1 MATHSSNL
9 AWRILWTEEAGRLQS
24 MGSQRVRHDRSDL
37 EQPTC
42 CLLIN
47 DPSNYIPEVPC
58 ILFFQL
64 AESGRYDEAASML
77 FKNNVDTVYDEPKP
91 LDNKDMEKVKTLLSS
106 LPIKSHTIDYI
117 KFKEVYENE
126 VKCTAIIMEAHDN
139 IPEVKTVFYF
149 KPVSYLGK
157 WKLCLVDSHHGDQTV
172 IKADKKDSMQNEYQ
186 KEMREK
192 NLQELK
198 K

>member
-1 MATHSSNL
+1 MRKNL
-9 AWRILWTEEAGRLQS
+9 YIILGVFLLIISPLFMTSCKDKPKPNPQTTFEQS
-24 MGSQRVRHDRSDL
+24 MTNKDSVAVTGLV
-37 EQPTC
+37 
-42 CLLIN
+42 N
-47 DPSNYIPEVPC
+47 V
-58 ILFFQL
+58 FFQL

-77 FKNNVDTVYDEPKP
+77 FKNNVDTVYDEPQP
-91 LDNKDMEKVKTLLSS
+91 LDNKDMKKVKTLLSS

-157 WKLCLVDSHHGDQTV
+157 WKLCLVDSHHGDQSV

>member
-1 MATHSSNL
+1 M
-9 AWRILWTEEAGRLQS
+9 RKIFYMILGVFLLTISPLFMTSCKDKPKPNPQTTFEQS
-24 MGSQRVRHDRSDL
+24 MTNKDSVAVTGLV
-37 EQPTC
+37 
-42 CLLIN
+42 N
-47 DPSNYIPEVPC
+47 V
-58 ILFFQL
+58 FFQL

-77 FKNNVDTVYDEPKP
+77 FKNNVDTVYDEPQP

-172 IKADKKDSMQNEYQ
+172 IKANKKDSMQNEYQ
-186 KEMREK
+186 REMREK

>member
-1 MATHSSNL
+1 MRKNL
-9 AWRILWTEEAGRLQS
+9 YIILGVFLLIISPLFMTSCKDKPKPNPQTTFEQS
-24 MGSQRVRHDRSDL
+24 MTNKDSVAVMGLV
-37 EQPTC
+37 
-42 CLLIN
+42 N
-47 DPSNYIPEVPC
+47 V
-58 ILFFQL
+58 FFQL

-77 FKNNVDTVYDEPKP
+77 FKNNVDTVYDEPQP

>member
-1 MATHSSNL
+1 MRKNL
-9 AWRILWTEEAGRLQS
+9 YIILGVFLLIISPLFMTSCKDKPKPIPQTTFEQS
-24 MGSQRVRHDRSDL
+24 MTNKDSVAVTGLV
-37 EQPTC
+37 
-42 CLLIN
+42 N
-47 DPSNYIPEVPC
+47 V
-58 ILFFQL
+58 FFQL

>member
-1 MATHSSNL
+1 MRKNL
-9 AWRILWTEEAGRLQS
+9 YIILGVFLLIISPLFMTSCKDKPKPNPQTTFEQS
-24 MGSQRVRHDRSDL
+24 MTNKDSVAVTGLV
-37 EQPTC
+37 
-42 CLLIN
+42 N
-47 DPSNYIPEVPC
+47 V
-58 ILFFQL
+58 FFQL

-77 FKNNVDTVYDEPKP
+77 FKNNVDTVYDEPQP

-192 NLQELK
+192 KLQELK

>member
-1 MATHSSNL
+1 MRKNL
-9 AWRILWTEEAGRLQS
+9 YIILGVFLLIISPLFMTSCKDKPKPNPQTTFEQS
-24 MGSQRVRHDRSDL
+24 MTNKDSVAVTGLV
-37 EQPTC
+37 
-42 CLLIN
+42 N
-47 DPSNYIPEVPC
+47 V
-58 ILFFQL
+58 FFQL

-172 IKADKKDSMQNEYQ
+172 IKADKKDSMQDEYQ

>member
-1 MATHSSNL
+1 MTSCKDKPKPNPQ
-9 AWRILWTEEAGRLQS
+9 TTFEQS
-24 MGSQRVRHDRSDL
+24 MTNKDSVAVTGLV
-37 EQPTC
+37 
-42 CLLIN
+42 N
-47 DPSNYIPEVPC
+47 V
-58 ILFFQL
+58 FFQL

-77 FKNNVDTVYDEPKP
+77 FKNNVDTVYDEPQP

-139 IPEVKTVFYF
+139 IPKVKTVFYF

>member
-1 MATHSSNL
+1 MRKNL
-9 AWRILWTEEAGRLQS
+9 YIILGVFLLIISPLFMTSCKDKPKPNPQTTFEQS
-24 MGSQRVRHDRSDL
+24 MTNKDSVAVTGLV
-37 EQPTC
+37 
-42 CLLIN
+42 N
-47 DPSNYIPEVPC
+47 V
-58 ILFFQL
+58 FFQL

-77 FKNNVDTVYDEPKP
+77 FKNNVDTVYDEPQP

-106 LPIKSHTIDYI
+106 LLIKSHTIDYI

>member
-1 MATHSSNL
+1 MRKNL
-9 AWRILWTEEAGRLQS
+9 YIILGVFLLIISPLFMTSCKDKPKPNPQTTFEQS
-24 MGSQRVRHDRSDL
+24 MTNKDSVAVTGLV
-37 EQPTC
+37 
-42 CLLIN
+42 N
-47 DPSNYIPEVPC
+47 V
-58 ILFFQL
+58 FFQL

-77 FKNNVDTVYDEPKP
+77 FKNNVDTVYDEPQP
-91 LDNKDMEKVKTLLSS
+91 LDNKDMKKVKTLLSS

-192 NLQELK
+192 NLQELNK
-198 K
+198 

>member
-1 MATHSSNL
+1 MRKNL
-9 AWRILWTEEAGRLQS
+9 YIILGVFLLIISPLFMTSCKDKPKPNPQTTFEQS
-24 MGSQRVRHDRSDL
+24 MTNKDSVAVTGLV
-37 EQPTC
+37 
-42 CLLIN
+42 N
-47 DPSNYIPEVPC
+47 V
-58 ILFFQL
+58 FFQL

-198 K
+198 EK

>member
-1 MATHSSNL
+1 MRKNL
-9 AWRILWTEEAGRLQS
+9 YIILGVFLLIISPLFMTSCKDKPKPNPQTTFEQS
-24 MGSQRVRHDRSDL
+24 MTNKDSVAVTGLV
-37 EQPTC
+37 
-42 CLLIN
+42 N
-47 DPSNYIPEVPC
+47 V
-58 ILFFQL
+58 FFQL

-106 LPIKSHTIDYI
+106 LPIKCHTIDYI

>member
-1 MATHSSNL
+1 MRKNL
-9 AWRILWTEEAGRLQS
+9 YIILEVFLLIISPLFMTSCKDKPKPNPQTTFEQS
-24 MGSQRVRHDRSDL
+24 MTNKDSVAVTGLV
-37 EQPTC
+37 
-42 CLLIN
+42 N
-47 DPSNYIPEVPC
+47 V
-58 ILFFQL
+58 FFQL

-198 K
+198 EK

>member
-1 MATHSSNL
+1 MRKNL
-9 AWRILWTEEAGRLQS
+9 YIILEVFLLIISPLFMTSCKDKPKPNPQTTFEQS
-24 MGSQRVRHDRSDL
+24 MTNKDSGAV
-37 EQPTC
+37 TGVV
-42 CLLIN
+42 N
-47 DPSNYIPEVPC
+47 VV
-58 ILFFQL
+58 FQL

>member
-1 MATHSSNL
+1 MRKNL
-9 AWRILWTEEAGRLQS
+9 YIILGVFLLIISPLFMKSCKDKPKPNPQTTFEQS
-24 MGSQRVRHDRSDL
+24 MTNKDSVAVTGLV
-37 EQPTC
+37 
-42 CLLIN
+42 N
-47 DPSNYIPEVPC
+47 V
-58 ILFFQL
+58 FFQL

>member
-1 MATHSSNL
+1 MRKNL
-9 AWRILWTEEAGRLQS
+9 YIILGVFLLIISPLFMTRCKDKPTPNPQTTFEQS
-24 MGSQRVRHDRSDL
+24 MTNKDSVAVTGLV
-37 EQPTC
+37 
-42 CLLIN
+42 N
-47 DPSNYIPEVPC
+47 V
-58 ILFFQL
+58 FFQL

>member
-1 MATHSSNL
+1 MRKNL
-9 AWRILWTEEAGRLQS
+9 YIILGVFLLIISPFFMTSCKDKPKPNPQTTFEQS
-24 MGSQRVRHDRSDL
+24 MTNKDSVAVTGLV
-37 EQPTC
+37 
-42 CLLIN
+42 N
-47 DPSNYIPEVPC
+47 V
-58 ILFFQL
+58 FFQL

>member
-1 MATHSSNL
+1 M
-9 AWRILWTEEAGRLQS
+9 ILGVFLLTISPLFMTSCKDKPKPNPQTTFEQS
-24 MGSQRVRHDRSDL
+24 MTNKDSVAVTGLV
-37 EQPTC
+37 
-42 CLLIN
+42 N
-47 DPSNYIPEVPC
+47 V
-58 ILFFQL
+58 FFQL

-77 FKNNVDTVYDEPKP
+77 FKNNVDTVYDEPQP

-172 IKADKKDSMQNEYQ
+172 IKANKKDSMQNEYQ
-186 KEMREK
+186 REMREK

>member
-1 MATHSSNL
+1 M
-9 AWRILWTEEAGRLQS
+9 RKIFYIILGVFLLTISPLFMTSCKDKPKPNPQTTFEQS
-24 MGSQRVRHDRSDL
+24 MTNKDSVAVTGLV
-37 EQPTC
+37 
-42 CLLIN
+42 N
-47 DPSNYIPEVPC
+47 V
-58 ILFFQL
+58 FFQL

-77 FKNNVDTVYDEPKP
+77 FKNNVDTVYDEPQP

>member
-1 MATHSSNL
+1 MRKNL
-9 AWRILWTEEAGRLQS
+9 YIILGVFLLIISPLFMTSCKDKPKPNPQTTFEQS
-24 MGSQRVRHDRSDL
+24 MTNKDSVAVTGLV
-37 EQPTC
+37 
-42 CLLIN
+42 N
-47 DPSNYIPEVPC
+47 V
-58 ILFFQL
+58 FFQL

-77 FKNNVDTVYDEPKP
+77 FKNNVDTVYEEPKP

>member
-1 MATHSSNL
+1 MKKNL
-9 AWRILWTEEAGRLQS
+9 YIILGVFLLIISPLFMTSCKDKPKPNPQTTFEQS
-24 MGSQRVRHDRSDL
+24 MTNKDSVAVTGLV
-37 EQPTC
+37 
-42 CLLIN
+42 N
-47 DPSNYIPEVPC
+47 V
-58 ILFFQL
+58 FFQL

-77 FKNNVDTVYDEPKP
+77 FKNNVDTVYDEPQP
-91 LDNKDMEKVKTLLSS
+91 LDNKDMEKVKALLSS

>member
-1 MATHSSNL
+1 MRKNL
-9 AWRILWTEEAGRLQS
+9 YIILGVFLLTISPLFMTSCKDKPKPNPQTTFEQS
-24 MGSQRVRHDRSDL
+24 MTNKDSVAVTGLV
-37 EQPTC
+37 
-42 CLLIN
+42 N
-47 DPSNYIPEVPC
+47 V
-58 ILFFQL
+58 FFQL

-77 FKNNVDTVYDEPKP
+77 FKNNVDTVYDEPQP

-117 KFKEVYENE
+117 KFKEVYKNE

-172 IKADKKDSMQNEYQ
+172 IKANKKDSMQNEYQ
-186 KEMREK
+186 REMREK

>member
-1 MATHSSNL
+1 MRKNL
-9 AWRILWTEEAGRLQS
+9 YIILGVFLLIISPLFMTSCKDKPKQNPQTTFEQS
-24 MGSQRVRHDRSDL
+24 MTNKDSVAVTGLV
-37 EQPTC
+37 
-42 CLLIN
+42 N
-47 DPSNYIPEVPC
+47 V
-58 ILFFQL
+58 FFQL

-77 FKNNVDTVYDEPKP
+77 FKNNVDTVYDEPQP

-149 KPVSYLGK
+149 RPVSYLGK

>member
-1 MATHSSNL
+1 MRKNL
-9 AWRILWTEEAGRLQS
+9 YIILGVFLLIISPLFMTSCKYKPKPNPQTTFEQS
-24 MGSQRVRHDRSDL
+24 MTNKDSVAVTGLV
-37 EQPTC
+37 
-42 CLLIN
+42 N
-47 DPSNYIPEVPC
+47 V
-58 ILFFQL
+58 FFQL

>member
-1 MATHSSNL
+1 MRKNL
-9 AWRILWTEEAGRLQS
+9 YIILGVFLLIISPLFMTSCKDKPKQNPQTTFEQS
-24 MGSQRVRHDRSDL
+24 MTNKDSVAVTGLV
-37 EQPTC
+37 
-42 CLLIN
+42 N
-47 DPSNYIPEVPC
+47 V
-58 ILFFQL
+58 FFQL

-77 FKNNVDTVYDEPKP
+77 FKNNVDTVYDEPQP

-126 VKCTAIIMEAHDN
+126 VKCTAIIMEAHDI

>member
-1 MATHSSNL
+1 MRKNL
-9 AWRILWTEEAGRLQS
+9 YIILGVFLLTVSPLFMTSCKDKPKPNPQTTFEQS
-24 MGSQRVRHDRSDL
+24 MTNKDSVAVTGLV
-37 EQPTC
+37 
-42 CLLIN
+42 N
-47 DPSNYIPEVPC
+47 V
-58 ILFFQL
+58 FFQL

-77 FKNNVDTVYDEPKP
+77 FKNNVDTVYDEPQP

-172 IKADKKDSMQNEYQ
+172 IKANKKDSMQNEYQ
-186 KEMREK
+186 REMREK

>member
-1 MATHSSNL
+1 MRKNL
-9 AWRILWTEEAGRLQS
+9 YIILGVFLLIISPLFMTSCKDKPKPNPQTTFEQS
-24 MGSQRVRHDRSDL
+24 MTNKDSVAVTGLV
-37 EQPTC
+37 
-42 CLLIN
+42 N
-47 DPSNYIPEVPC
+47 V
-58 ILFFQL
+58 FFQL

-149 KPVSYLGK
+149 KPVSYLGR

>member
-1 MATHSSNL
+1 M
-9 AWRILWTEEAGRLQS
+9 RKIFYIILGVFLLTISPLFMTSCKDKPKPNPQTTFEQS
-24 MGSQRVRHDRSDL
+24 MTNKDSVAVTGLV
-37 EQPTC
+37 
-42 CLLIN
+42 N
-47 DPSNYIPEVPC
+47 V
-58 ILFFQL
+58 FFQL

-77 FKNNVDTVYDEPKP
+77 FKNNVDTVYNEPQP

-172 IKADKKDSMQNEYQ
+172 IKANKKDSMQNEYQ
-186 KEMREK
+186 REMREK

>member
-1 MATHSSNL
+1 MRKNL
-9 AWRILWTEEAGRLQS
+9 YIILGVFLLIISPLFMTSCKDKPKPNPQTTFEQS
-24 MGSQRVRHDRSDL
+24 MTNKDSVAVTGLV
-37 EQPTC
+37 
-42 CLLIN
+42 N
-47 DPSNYIPEVPC
+47 V
-58 ILFFQL
+58 FFQL

-139 IPEVKTVFYF
+139 IPEVKTYIENQL
-149 KPVSYLGK
+149 KSDCKALSCVSKETIDFVKEYLNN
-157 WKLCLVDSHHGDQTV
+157 
-172 IKADKKDSMQNEYQ
+172 DK
-186 KEMREK
+186 
-192 NLQELK
+192 
-198 K
+198 

>member
-1 MATHSSNL
+1 MRKNL
-9 AWRILWTEEAGRLQS
+9 YIILGVFLLIISPLFMTSCKDKPKPNPQTTFEQS
-24 MGSQRVRHDRSDL
+24 MTNKDSVAVTGLV
-37 EQPTC
+37 
-42 CLLIN
+42 N
-47 DPSNYIPEVPC
+47 V
-58 ILFFQL
+58 FFQL

-77 FKNNVDTVYDEPKP
+77 FKSNVDTVYDEPKP

>member
-1 MATHSSNL
+1 MRKNL
-9 AWRILWTEEAGRLQS
+9 YIILGVFLLIISPLFMTSCKDKPKPNPQTTFEQS
-24 MGSQRVRHDRSDL
+24 MTNKDSVAVTGLV
-37 EQPTC
+37 
-42 CLLIN
+42 N
-47 DPSNYIPEVPC
+47 V
-58 ILFFQL
+58 FFQL

-157 WKLCLVDSHHGDQTV
+157 WKLCLVDSHHGDLTV

>member
-1 MATHSSNL
+1 M
-9 AWRILWTEEAGRLQS
+9 RKIFYIILGVFLLTISPLFMTSCKDKPKPNPQTTFEQS
-24 MGSQRVRHDRSDL
+24 MTNKDSVAVTGLV
-37 EQPTC
+37 
-42 CLLIN
+42 N
-47 DPSNYIPEVPC
+47 V
-58 ILFFQL
+58 FFQL
-64 AESGRYDEAASML
+64 AESGRYAEAASML
-77 FKNNVDTVYDEPKP
+77 FKNNVDTVYDEPQP

-172 IKADKKDSMQNEYQ
+172 IKANKKDSMQNEYQ
-186 KEMREK
+186 REMREK

>member
-1 MATHSSNL
+1 MRKNL
-9 AWRILWTEEAGRLQS
+9 YIILGVFLLIISPLFMTSCKDKPKPNPQTTFEQS
-24 MGSQRVRHDRSDL
+24 MTNKDSVAVTGLV
-37 EQPTC
+37 
-42 CLLIN
+42 N
-47 DPSNYIPEVPC
+47 V
-58 ILFFQL
+58 FFQL

-172 IKADKKDSMQNEYQ
+172 IKPDKKDSMQNEYQ

>member
-1 MATHSSNL
+1 MRKNL
-9 AWRILWTEEAGRLQS
+9 YIILGVFLLIISPLFMTSCKDKPKPNPQTTFEQS
-24 MGSQRVRHDRSDL
+24 MTNKDSVAVTGLV
-37 EQPTC
+37 
-42 CLLIN
+42 N
-47 DPSNYIPEVPC
+47 V
-58 ILFFQL
+58 FFQL

-77 FKNNVDTVYDEPKP
+77 FKNNVDTVYDEPQP
-91 LDNKDMEKVKTLLSS
+91 LDNKDMKKVKTLLSS

-186 KEMREK
+186 KEMRQK
-192 NLQELK
+192 KLQELK

>member
-1 MATHSSNL
+1 MRKNL
-9 AWRILWTEEAGRLQS
+9 YIILGVFLLIISPLFMTSCKDKPKPNPQTTFEQS
-24 MGSQRVRHDRSDL
+24 MTNKDSVAVTGLV
-37 EQPTC
+37 
-42 CLLIN
+42 N
-47 DPSNYIPEVPC
+47 V
-58 ILFFQL
+58 FFQL

-172 IKADKKDSMQNEYQ
+172 IKADKKDSIQNEYQ

>member
-1 MATHSSNL
+1 MRKNL
-9 AWRILWTEEAGRLQS
+9 YIILGVFLLIISPLFMTSCKDKPKQNPQTTFEQS
-24 MGSQRVRHDRSDL
+24 MTNKDSVAVTGLV
-37 EQPTC
+37 
-42 CLLIN
+42 N
-47 DPSNYIPEVPC
+47 V
-58 ILFFQL
+58 FFQL

-77 FKNNVDTVYDEPKP
+77 FKNNVDTVYDEPQP

>member
-1 MATHSSNL
+1 MRKNL
-9 AWRILWTEEAGRLQS
+9 YIILGVFLLIISPLFMTSCKDKPKPNPQTTFEQS
-24 MGSQRVRHDRSDL
+24 MTNKDSVAVTGLV
-37 EQPTC
+37 
-42 CLLIN
+42 N
-47 DPSNYIPEVPC
+47 V
-58 ILFFQL
+58 FFQL

-77 FKNNVDTVYDEPKP
+77 FKNNVDTVYDEPQP
-91 LDNKDMEKVKTLLSS
+91 LDNKDMKKVKTLLSS

-186 KEMREK
+186 KEIREK

>member
-1 MATHSSNL
+1 MRKNL
-9 AWRILWTEEAGRLQS
+9 YIILGVFLLIISPLFMTSCKDKPKPNPQTTFEQS
-24 MGSQRVRHDRSDL
+24 MTNKDSVAVTGLV
-37 EQPTC
+37 
-42 CLLIN
+42 N
-47 DPSNYIPEVPC
+47 V
-58 ILFFQL
+58 FFQL

-106 LPIKSHTIDYI
+106 LPMKSHTIDYI

>member
-1 MATHSSNL
+1 MRKNL
-9 AWRILWTEEAGRLQS
+9 YIILGVFLLIISPLFMTSCKDKPKPNPQTTFEQS
-24 MGSQRVRHDRSDL
+24 MTNKDSVAVTGLV
-37 EQPTC
+37 
-42 CLLIN
+42 N
-47 DPSNYIPEVPC
+47 V
-58 ILFFQL
+58 FFQL

-77 FKNNVDTVYDEPKP
+77 FKNNVDTVYDEPQP

-157 WKLCLVDSHHGDQTV
+157 RKLCLVDSHHGDQTV

>member
-1 MATHSSNL
+1 MRKNL
-9 AWRILWTEEAGRLQS
+9 YIILGVFLLIISPLFMTSCKDKPKPNPQTTFEQS
-24 MGSQRVRHDRSDL
+24 MTNKDSVAVTGLV
-37 EQPTC
+37 
-42 CLLIN
+42 N
-47 DPSNYIPEVPC
+47 V
-58 ILFFQL
+58 FFQL

-77 FKNNVDTVYDEPKP
+77 FKNNVDTVYDEPQP
-91 LDNKDMEKVKTLLSS
+91 LDNKDMKKVKTLLSS

-192 NLQELK
+192 KLQELK